1 MDFPPLFGF
10 VPWRHHVEIITK
22 CKSVKEAIFYLQ
34 KTIEE
39 NWSRNALINFLN
51 NDYYHTSGHALTN
64 FEENLPQTQGKLA
77 QEMMK
82 ETYDLGFITLDA
94 DYGEEALEEALE
106 RNITRF
112 LLELGT
118 GFAFVGRQ
126 KEIIVS
132 GKLRRI
138 DMLFYHIKLKCY
150 VVVEL
155 KVRPF
160 EPEFVGKLN
169 FYVNAIDELL
179 KTEAENPTIGLL
191 ICKDVDQTEVKWA
204 FQGIQTPMGVAKYN
218 NIAIKEIQEQ
228 LPTTEQIQTRIQQ
241 AAEEFN
247 LKKYKQDEA

>member
-1 MDFPPLFGF
+1 MVLTVVQSIYPSFTLETAIYGTSYNSSVLTFRPFVIPETISAKESRRFSGKPLG
-10 VPWRHHVEIITK
+10 
-22 CKSVKEAIFYLQ
+22 
-34 KTIEE
+34 
-39 NWSRNALINFLN
+39 LISMSPNISTN
-51 NDYYHTSGHALTN
+51 RALTRSSS
-64 FEENLPQTQGKLA
+64 
-77 QEMMK
+77 
-82 ETYDLGFITLDA
+82 A
-94 DYGEEALEEALE
+94 DSCCMRA
-106 RNITRF
+106 
-112 LLELGT
+112 
-118 GFAFVGRQ
+118 
-126 KEIIVS
+126 EIIVS
-132 GKLRRI
+132 ALPSTDTISFCSSIFGIGTLKLRRI